1 MIRRI
6 SKQSDL
12 VIELEMDLSNIASLE
27 IVYYT
32 DSEYSYSINLEDVD
46 ITDQGQFIYLPSQEL
61 ELMNEGQLKSIVK
74 YNFTN
79 TNYPDNMYNNV
90 INQNL
95 EVWLQQ

>member
-32 DSEYSYSINLEDVD
+32 DSEYSYSINLENVD
-46 ITDQGQFIYLPSQEL
+46 ITDQGQFIYIPSTEL

-74 YNFTN
+74 YSFNN
-79 TNYPDNMYNNV
+79 TNYPDNKYDNV
-90 INQNL
+90 NNQNL
-95 EVWLQQ
+95 EVWLQ

>member
-1 MIRRI
+1 MLQRY

-12 VIELEMDLSNIASLE
+12 VIELEMNLTNIVSLE

-32 DSEYSYSINLEDVD
+32 DSEYSYSILLEDVD
-46 ITDQGQFIYLPSQEL
+46 ITDNGQFIYIPSSEL
-61 ELMNEGQLKSIVK
+61 QLMNEGQLKSIVK

-95 EVWLQQ
+95 EVWLQ

>member
-46 ITDQGQFIYLPSQEL
+46 ITDQGQFIYIPSTEL

-74 YNFTN
+74 YSFNN
-79 TNYPDNMYNNV
+79 TNYPDNKYDNV

-95 EVWLQQ
+95 EVWLQ

>member
-32 DSEYSYSINLEDVD
+32 DSEYSFSINLEDVD
-46 ITDQGQFIYLPSQEL
+46 ITDQGQFIYIPSTEL

-74 YNFTN
+74 YSFNN
-79 TNYPDNMYNNV
+79 TNYPDNKYDNV

-95 EVWLQQ
+95 EVWLQ

>member
-1 MIRRI
+1 MLQRY

-12 VIELEMDLSNIASLE
+12 VIELEMDLTNIVSLE

-32 DSEYSYSINLEDVD
+32 DSEYSYSILLEDVD
-46 ITDQGQFIYLPSQEL
+46 ITDNGQFIYIPSQEL
-61 ELMNEGQLKSIVK
+61 QLMNEGQLKSIVK

-95 EVWLQQ
+95 EVWLQ

>member
-6 SKQSDL
+6 SKQSDI
-12 VIELEMDLSNIASLE
+12 VIQLEMDLTNIASLE

-32 DSEYSYSINLEDVD
+32 DSEYSYSIKLEDID
-46 ITDQGQFIYLPSQEL
+46 FTDDGQLIYLHSQEL
-61 ELMNEGQLKSIVK
+61 QLMNEGQLKSIVK

-79 TNYPDNMYNNV
+79 TNYPDSNYNNV

-95 EVWLQQ
+95 DIWLQ

>member
-32 DSEYSYSINLEDVD
+32 DSEYSYSILLEDID
-46 ITDQGQFIYLPSQEL
+46 ITDKG
-61 ELMNEGQLKSIVK
+61 
-74 YNFTN
+74 
-79 TNYPDNMYNNV
+79 
-90 INQNL
+90 
-95 EVWLQQ
+95 

>member
-46 ITDQGQFIYLPSQEL
+46 ITDQGQFIYIPSTEL
-61 ELMNEGQLKSIVK
+61 KLMNVGQLKSIVK
-74 YNFTN
+74 YSFNN
-79 TNYPDNMYNNV
+79 TNYPDNKYDNV

-95 EVWLQQ
+95 EVWLQ

>member
-46 ITDQGQFIYLPSQEL
+46 ITDQGQFIYIPSTEL
-61 ELMNEGQLKSIVK
+61 ELMNVGQLKSIVK
-74 YNFTN
+74 YSFNN
-79 TNYPDNMYNNV
+79 TNYPDNKYDNV

-95 EVWLQQ
+95 EVWLQ